1 MERMKQQL
9 RLYGPGR
16 VLAAGDAGDAA
27 VLGRVPETTTETN
40 VESQLSVRH
49 ALRVQ
54 AARYWLELGEADEA
68 LRELEALPS
77 RAWRH
82 PVAVEVRLAALH
94 VGGDRL

>member
-1 MERMKQQL
+1 MERMKQQVL
-9 RLYGPGR
+9 FYGPGR
-16 VLAAGDAGDAA
+16 TLAAGDRVATRAFRD
-27 VLGRVPETTTETN
+27 VPEGTLEAN
-40 VESQLSVRH
+40 VEPQLSMRD

-77 RAWRH
+77 ESWRH

>member
-1 MERMKQQL
+1 MKQQL
-9 RLYGPGR
+9 GFCGPGR
-16 VLAAGDAGDAA
+16 THAAGDAADTVALRHA
-27 VLGRVPETTTETN
+27 PEATLETN
-40 VESQLSVRH
+40 VEPQLPMRD

-77 RAWRH
+77 QSWRH
-82 PVAVEVRLAALH
+82 PAAVEVRLAALH